1 MRRALP
7 TVAIAHYAVRTE
19 LRNAKGH
26 PSVHVGKPL
35 SYSFV
40 HRASAIFCSIIFK
53 SKTNSVL
60 PSPQKGM
67 RAIKHFKV
75 PKGIASPTLPRLRYC
90 TCVTAPALP
99 RLRYRAYVTA
109 SYSLLFF
116 FFFLAIFPAYALR
129 FTCIFRKTYPFLS
142 EFSERILTLQGV
154 PILRKKKK
162 KNEGM
167 GFFRPYSI
175 CTPNYHLLPRCTFEK
190 VCRVHILKSYPQPPS
205 CRFSFVYFFAYLTEQ
220 SFVKR
225 FSSQQHILHKHCKK
239 DTLFR
244 SRPYLNYV
252 VFILRCSRF
261 FVARCRHCISYNV
274 RTKIM
279 IQLSSIRRT

>member
-7 TVAIAHYAVRTE
+7 TVAIAVLIYRFSFGAISLRYPCSCIYMRERGAVFFFFFFFRCASFGRLKHYAVRTE

-175 CTPNYHLLPRCTFEK
+175 CTPNCAYHLLVQK
-190 VCRVHILKSYPQPPS
+190 GG
-205 CRFSFVYFFAYLTEQ
+205 
-220 SFVKR
+220 
-225 FSSQQHILHKHCKK
+225 
-239 DTLFR
+239 
-244 SRPYLNYV
+244 YV
-252 VFILRCSRF
+252 
-261 FVARCRHCISYNV
+261 
-274 RTKIM
+274 
-279 IQLSSIRRT
+279 